1 MATETQIRI
10 RRNPYSGYEVWI
22 YGNGELTRRSFDN
35 SIDLA
40 AKLAADC
47 FDDRTIEQACD
58 LLDVY
63 EWGGEPEYPLSVSYR
78 PVAEAAAYEIPYDGC
93 DCETCRSFPVKD
105 RKPAGAITENVIFW
119 LKGMLWIGAVIV
131 PWFAI
136 LNAAKW
142 AGVL

>member
-1 MATETQIRI
+1 MATETKIRI
-10 RRNPYSGYEVWI
+10 RRNPYHGFEVWI

-40 AKLAADC
+40 SKLAADC

-63 EWGGEPEYPLSVSYR
+63 EWGGEPEFPLGVSYR
-78 PVAEAAAYEIPYDGC
+78 PVAEAAAYEIPYDGEC
-93 DCETCRSFPVKD
+93 NCETCVPRRHVE
-105 RKPAGAITENVIFW
+105 PATIWDLLAAS
-119 LKGMLWIGAVIV
+119 LRIGVVASPWVLLIV
-131 PWFAI
+131 
-136 LNAAKW
+136 AAKW